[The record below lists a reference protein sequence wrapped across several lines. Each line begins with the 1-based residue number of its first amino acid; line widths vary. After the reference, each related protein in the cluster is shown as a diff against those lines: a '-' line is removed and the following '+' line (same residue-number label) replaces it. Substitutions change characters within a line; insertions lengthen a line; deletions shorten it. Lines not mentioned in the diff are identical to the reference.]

1 MRSGSEDCVLKS
13 IERRGEERRE
23 RSPSSSKM
31 AAAVMPTSTGLSGG
45 SLETCVAYCQTYV
58 CGGGKASAAAA
69 AASGSFLHHPCNL
82 AAAGVQGLS
91 SSRGDSSSS
100 SSSSCWKEGQ
110 STTTMSRF
118 NGRRRRLQVLQ
129 QAAPPTLNSPE
140 NVAMKNLQVGPIPGM
155 CVCAFC
161 GLSFK
166 ALHPCVC
173 FLPLLLFPEID

>member
-1 MRSGSEDCVLKS
+1 
-13 IERRGEERRE
+13 
-23 RSPSSSKM
+23 M

-45 SLETCVAYCQTYV
+45 PLESRVAYCQTYV

-91 SSRGDSSSS
+91 SSRGDSS

-173 FLPLLLFPEID
+173 FLPLLFSQEID